1 MLETFTQLPTDEQRA
16 VLGMVIAALQL
27 LLVVVVCYGRSQ
39 ATRQTRKLFAE
50 QDALRKT
57 VSQVQNSMYDRV
69 DNLVTQICSMRQK
82 LGDHWALDKRN
93 RERLQHSC
101 DELVT
106 QMRFLAAL
114 SAGSAAASQL
124 TQGAAH
130 VAGKHLQTVSRRV
143 NAQAL
148 HEEKEQALVE
158 KLVSPAEKQAGS
170 ADDDADADEDD
181 GGYQLAPEE
190 DEIEFVTGPDAIGL
204 LSDSDLDIT
213 LQDDLTPDN
222 YARAVARQRA
232 IRARQAER
240 KRS

>member
-27 LLVVVVCYGRSQ
+27 VLVVVVCWSRSKE
-39 ATRQTRKLFAE
+39 TRQARKLFADL
-50 QDALRKT
+50 DALRKT
-57 VSQVQNSMYDRV
+57 VSQIQHSTYDRF

-82 LGDHWALDKRN
+82 LGDHWASDKRN

-101 DELVT
+101 DELVA

-130 VAGKHLQTVSRRV
+130 VAGKHLQAVSRRV
-143 NAQAL
+143 NAQVR

-170 ADDDADADEDD
+170 DDDDADDEDD
-181 GGYQLAPEE
+181 GGYQLAPED
-190 DEIEFVTGPDAIGL
+190 DEIEFVTGPDAIEL

-222 YARAVARQRA
+222 YARAVARQKA